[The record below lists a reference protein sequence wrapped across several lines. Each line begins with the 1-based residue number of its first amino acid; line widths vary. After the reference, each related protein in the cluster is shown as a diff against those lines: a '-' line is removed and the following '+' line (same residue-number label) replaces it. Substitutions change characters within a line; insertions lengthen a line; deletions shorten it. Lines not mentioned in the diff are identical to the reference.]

1 MKFGRTPVAEAEG
14 GILAHSVKYQ
24 DINLKK
30 GTVLSGEQV
39 RLLAAAGCESVVI
52 ARLEATDL
60 DENETA
66 RRVAVLIAGENVRPQ
81 RPRTGRNNIM
91 AESSGLLVY
100 DIERLDSINMTDE
113 AITLA
118 VLPPYSTV
126 IAGQVVATVKIIPY
140 GVDKASVS
148 GIEKIQSGLP
158 PLLGINGYNR
168 LDIGFI
174 QTFYP
179 GMKEAVLNKT
189 RNVLDNR
196 LQRLDNRVS
205 SEIRCEHEE
214 GAIAEA
220 LEKLL
225 AGGCEMIL
233 ITGASATADRR
244 DVIPVAIE
252 TAGGSITHLGMPVE
266 PGNLLALGE
275 FTGGHPVVVMPGC
288 ARSPAVN
295 GFDWVL
301 ERLLAGIPVTREDIM
316 RMGTGGYIKGS
327 PL

>member
-1 MKFGRTPVAEAEG
+1 MKFGRIPVAEAEG

-30 GTVLSGEQV
+30 GTVLSEQQV

-66 RRVAVLIAGENVRPQ
+66 RRIAVLIAGKNVRPQ
-81 RPRTGRNNIM
+81 RPRTGRNNIL

-100 DIERLDSINMTDE
+100 DIGRLDCINMTNE

-126 IAGQVVATVKIIPY
+126 TTGQVVATVKIIPY

-158 PLLGINGYNR
+158 PLLGIKGYNR
-168 LDIGFI
+168 PDIGFI

-179 GMKEAVLNKT
+179 GMKEAVLDKT

-225 AGGCEMIL
+225 KGGCELIL

-275 FTGGHPVVVMPGC
+275 FSGGHPVVVMPGC

-316 RMGTGGYIKGS
+316 RMGTGGYMKGS